1 VYQRRVQQGTGNA
14 FFFFFFFF
22 NGIKEHQHQLARP
35 W

>member
-1 VYQRRVQQGTGNA
+1 VVQRRVQQGTGKG

-22 NGIKEHQHQLARP
+22 MFGKMDRSA